1 MAADLI
7 LHPVDIDGDLTCD
20 ARLVG
25 PRVFGTEVGGCGAPL
40 VTTEMTDLHGL
51 RLDGSA

>member
-1 MAADLI
+1 MGNIHSAFAFL
-7 LHPVDIDGDLTCD
+7 
-20 ARLVG
+20 
-25 PRVFGTEVGGCGAPL
+25 TEVGGCGAPL